1 MLLRTHIQL
10 TEKEIEYGA
19 EVLIE
24 ILYIDECINWRRNR
38 IFHFEEMFVC
48 NERRGECKSVC
59 LVCVENCV
67 YLKPSVYG

>member
-19 EVLIE
+19 EALIE
-24 ILYIDECINWRRNR
+24 ILYIDECINWRRFR

-48 NERRGECKSVC
+48 NERRGNVG
-59 LVCVENCV
+59 VFVWFV
-67 YLKPSVYG
+67 LKIVII